1 MFVLTDLSIYY
12 RPALAVVAGLIAGL
26 VVERLVLGT
35 LRRAALRTK
44 WEGDEILIN
53 GLHGMVVA
61 LFVLAGLYGA
71 LLAANPDPEQQ
82 WVYFQLTRNIIIS
95 AMILLATVAAS
106 RVGVG
111 FVELYASGIPG
122 IEPSTSI
129 FSHITRAAIYVTGIL
144 VVLQTLGVSITP
156 MLTALGVGGLGV
168 ALALQDTL
176 SNLFAGLHLIAS
188 RQIRVGDYIQLDSG
202 DAGYV
207 KDITWRNTTIRS
219 LPNNMIIVPN
229 ANLAAMTITNFNQPE
244 QQMNVVIQ
252 VGVAYDSDLI
262 QVERVTI
269 EVAKEV
275 VQDVTHGIAD
285 FEPFIRYHTFG
296 ESSID
301 FSVILR
307 VKEFGDQYVVKH
319 EFVKRLQERFGREG
333 IEIPFPI
340 RTIQFDQD
348 SPGGPDGPASISS
361 K

>member
-1 MFVLTDLSIYY
+1 MLELIDPSPYY
-12 RPALAVVAGLIAGL
+12 GSALAIASGLVAGLLI
-26 VVERLVLGT
+26 ERLGIAA
-35 LRRAALRTK
+35 LRRVALRTK

-53 GLHGMVVA
+53 SLQGMVVI
-61 LFVLAGLYGA
+61 LFILVGFYGA
-71 LLAANPDPEQQ
+71 LLAADPHGR
-82 WVYFQLTRNIIIS
+82 WIYFAVARNVIIS
-95 AMILLATVAAS
+95 AIILLITVAAGRIS
-106 RVGVG
+106 VG

-129 FSHITRAAIYVTGIL
+129 FSHITRAAILIIGIL
-144 VVLQTLGVSITP
+144 VILQTLGISITP
-156 MLTALGVGGLGV
+156 ILTALGVGGLGV

-207 KDITWRNTTIRS
+207 TDITWRNTTIRS
-219 LPNNMIIVPN
+219 LPNNMVIVPN
-229 ANLAAMTITNFNQPE
+229 ANLAAMIITNYNQPE

-252 VGVAYDSDLI
+252 VGVAYDSDLP

-269 EVAKEV
+269 EVAKDV
-275 VQDVTHGIAD
+275 VQDVTGGIAD

-307 VKEFGDQYVVKH
+307 VKEFGDQYVMKH
-319 EFVKRLQERFGREG
+319 EFVKRLQERFGRES

-340 RTIQFDQD
+340 RTVQLNQD
-348 SPGGPDGPASISS
+348 SSGGSGAGAPAVE
-361 K
+361 

>member
-1 MFVLTDLSIYY
+1 MLELTDLSLYY
-12 RPALAVVAGLIAGL
+12 RPTLVIVAGLIAGL
-26 VVERLVLGT
+26 LMERLVLAA

-44 WEGDEILIN
+44 WAGDEILIN
-53 GLHGMVVA
+53 GLHGMVVI

-71 LLAANPDPEQQ
+71 LLAADPEAQ
-82 WVYFQLTRNIIIS
+82 WVYFDVARNIIIS
-95 AMILLATVAAS
+95 AMILLITVAAG
-106 RVGVG
+106 RVSVG

-144 VVLQTLGVSITP
+144 VILQTLGISITP
-156 MLTALGVGGLGV
+156 MLTALGVGGLGI

-207 KDITWRNTTIRS
+207 TDITWRNTTIRS

-229 ANLAAMTITNFNQPE
+229 ANLAAMTITNYNQPE
-244 QQMNVVIQ
+244 QQMAVVIQ
-252 VGVAYDSDLI
+252 VGVAYDSDLL

-269 EVAKEV
+269 EIASQV
-275 VQDVTHGIAD
+275 VQDVTGGIAD

-307 VKEFGDQYVVKH
+307 VKEFGDQYVMKH
-319 EFVKRLQERFGREG
+319 EFVKRLQERFRREG

-348 SPGGPDGPASISS
+348 SSGGPGAPASVSS